1 MGNGAGA
8 RRNAGISERRDRRQL
23 EGAPAGGE
31 HYGMGISFPADDTGG
46 DRNALRHVKFP
57 AVKREH

>member
-31 HYGMGISFPADDTGG
+31 HYGMGISFPA
-46 DRNALRHVKFP
+46 
-57 AVKREH
+57 VKREH